1 MSTLHNQLV
10 TAEQEEVA
18 LGIRLL
24 LRRPVL
30 TQAGGPDA
38 FDVVRRR
45 AQPLRQWFD
54 YTCGWSLVIEPRLG
68 YARLVKTGTSDDA
81 TRPARRHRAGRAP
94 FDRRRYVLFCVVAA
108 ELLDTPF
115 TTIGLLADRVR
126 QACAVDGLLPVFDTA
141 QRSHRSAFVDAV
153 HLLESLGAVDP
164 LDGATESYLDSDE
177 AKVLF
182 RVDAALL
189 VRLLAVQRGPS
200 QLGVPSSEVA
210 TRFDELLRRVTVEQ
224 RYGFTTEGEAA
235 EPSEVQRGLWLRH
248 SILRRL
254 FDEPVLYRSQLSPA
268 QADYL
273 QSPTGRQIMRRAAAQ
288 AGFVLE
294 ERAEGY
300 LLVDPDAVATDAT
313 FPDGGSHPKTAALA
327 LLDRLTGAGE
337 AVRRDQLRAEAVALL
352 DRYPSWAKAFRD
364 DDGPDRLVDAALGV
378 LVDFRL
384 VHVEGDVVRPLPAA
398 FRYGVSLAAASEP
411 GGGAAGGEPGT
422 RWAGPQGE
430 GSR

>member
-10 TAEQEEVA
+10 TAEQDEVA

-30 TQAGGPDA
+30 TQAGDPDA

-54 YTCGWSLVIEPRLG
+54 YTCGWPLVVEPRLG

-81 TRPARRHRAGRAP
+81 SRPARRHRAGRAP
-94 FDRRRYVLFCVVAA
+94 FDRRRYVLLCVVAA
-108 ELLDTPF
+108 ELLDTPV

-126 QACAVDGLLPVFDTA
+126 QACAMDDPLPVFDTA

-153 HLLESLGAVDP
+153 HLLESLGAVQP
-164 LDGATESYLDSDE
+164 LDGATDSYLDSDE

-200 QLGVPSSEVA
+200 QLGVPPTEVA
-210 TRFDELLRRVTVEQ
+210 ARFDELLRRVMVEP
-224 RYGFTTEGEAA
+224 RYGFTSEDDGG

-254 FDEPVLYRSQLSPA
+254 FDEPVVYRSQLSPA

-294 ERAEGY
+294 ERAEGF
-300 LLVDPDAVATDAT
+300 LLADPDAVATDST
-313 FPDGGSHPKTAALA
+313 FPDGGSHPKIAALA
-327 LLDRLTGAGE
+327 LLDHLTSAGA
-337 AVRRDQLRAEAVALL
+337 AVRRDALRGQAAGLL
-352 DRYPSWAKAFRD
+352 DSHPSWAKAFRD
-364 DDGPDRLVDAALGV
+364 DDGPDRLADAALGV
-378 LVDFRL
+378 LGDFGL
-384 VHVEGDVVRPLPAA
+384 VHVDGDEVRPLPAA
-398 FRYGVSLAAASEP
+398 FRYTVSLAAGP
-411 GGGAAGGEPGT
+411 TPGT
-422 RWAGPQGE
+422 AAQAPPEEQR
-430 GSR
+430 

>member
-18 LGIRLL
+18 LGVRLL

-30 TQAGGPDA
+30 TQAGDPDA

-45 AQPLRQWFD
+45 AHPLRQWFD
-54 YTCGWSLVIEPRLG
+54 YTCGWPLVVEPRLG
-68 YARLVKTGTSDDA
+68 YARLVKTDTSDDA

-94 FDRRRYVLFCVVAA
+94 FDRRRYVLFCVLAA
-108 ELLDTPF
+108 ELLDTPV

-126 QACAVDGLLPVFDTA
+126 QACAVDELLPVFDTA
-141 QRSHRSAFVDAV
+141 RRSHRSAFVDAV
-153 HLLESLGAVDP
+153 HLLESLGAVEP
-164 LDGATESYLDSDE
+164 LDGATDSYVDSDD

-200 QLGVPSSEVA
+200 QLGVPSTEA
-210 TRFDELLRRVTVEQ
+210 AARFNELLRRITVEQ
-224 RYGFTTEGEAA
+224 RYGFTTEDDGS

-254 FDEPVLYRSQLSPA
+254 FDEPVLYRARLSPA

-273 QSPTGRQIMRRAAAQ
+273 ASPTGRQIMRRAAAQ

-294 ERAEGY
+294 ERAEGF
-300 LLVDPDAVATDAT
+300 LLVDPDAVATDST
-313 FPDGGSHPKTAALA
+313 FPDGGSHPKIAALA
-327 LLDRLTGAGE
+327 LLDHLTSVGGV
-337 AVRRDQLRAEAVALL
+337 VRRDELQVQAAGLL
-352 DRYPSWAKAFRD
+352 HKYPSWAKAFRD
-364 DDGPDRLVDAALGV
+364 DDGPERLADAALGV

-384 VHVEGDVVRPLPAA
+384 VHVDADAVRPLPAA
-398 FRYGVSLAAASEP
+398 FRYSVSLTAGQLGERLD
-411 GGGAAGGEPGT
+411 GAQE
-422 RWAGPQGE
+422 E